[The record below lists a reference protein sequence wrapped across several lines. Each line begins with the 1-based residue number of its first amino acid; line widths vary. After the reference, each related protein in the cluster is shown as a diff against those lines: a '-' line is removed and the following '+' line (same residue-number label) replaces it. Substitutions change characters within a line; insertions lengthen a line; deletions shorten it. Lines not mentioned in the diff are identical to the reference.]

1 MMEVQANAKIN
12 LCLDVV
18 QKREDG
24 YHEMDMIMVPLTLHD
39 TLWIEEATHDHYE
52 CKNSDLIMDEHN
64 TIVKAV
70 KLMRETF
77 SLTSCFHIILDKQIP
92 MEAGLAGGSADAAAV
107 MKALWK
113 LYELPCTLEELA
125 FLGKQI
131 GADVPFC
138 VMNTCSLVRGIGEQI
153 TPFECLSHFHV
164 LLVKPEQGVSTGKA
178 FGLLNFEECEHPDT
192 LLCKEALA
200 HGDTKRF
207 YRHSGNTLE
216 YSAFQMVPELK
227 RLKEELYELGFP
239 FVLMSGSG
247 STMFALSEDED
258 VLRQG
263 VEVMKKR
270 YPFVLASELA

>member
-1 MMEVQANAKIN
+1 MIEVQANAKIN

-18 QKREDG
+18 GKRDDG
-24 YHEMDMIMVPLTLHD
+24 YHEMDMIMVPLTLQD
-39 TLWIEEATHDHYE
+39 TLWIEEAQEDHYE
-52 CKNSDLIMDEHN
+52 CKNCDLIMDEHN
-64 TIVKAV
+64 TIVKAIQ
-70 KLMRETF
+70 LMRETF
-77 SLTSCFHIILDKQIP
+77 TLTQRFHVILDKQIP

-164 LLVKPEQGVSTGKA
+164 LLVKPKQGVSTGKA

-227 RLKEELYELGFP
+227 QLKKELYELGFP

-247 STMFALSEDED
+247 STMFALSEDEE
-258 VLRQG
+258 LLKHSAF
-263 VEVMKKR
+263 VMKER
-270 YPFVLASELA
+270 YPFVLVTEII

>member
-39 TLWIEEATHDHYE
+39 TLWIEEASHDHYE

-70 KLMRETF
+70 NLMRETF

-227 RLKEELYELGFP
+227 QLKEELYELGFP

-247 STMFALSEDED
+247 STMFALSEEED

-263 VEVMKKR
+263 VETMKKR

>member
-64 TIVKAV
+64 TILKAV
-70 KLMRETF
+70 NLMRETF

-263 VEVMKKR
+263 VEVMKQR